1 MATGTFLY
9 RYEEAVRADPYLY
22 DTWFDYV
29 RLEEEA
35 ASEGTEADF
44 ARVRDVYERAISNV
58 PPAADKRLW
67 RRYIYLWL
75 RYAIFEELTAKD
87 VARARAVCTEAR
99 RIVPHKHFTFAKL
112 WIHAAHLEVRQGAL
126 PTARKLLG
134 AAIGRCPKEKLF
146 KEYAEMQPRC
156 SRDVAEM

>member
-1 MATGTFLY
+1 MAAPSSLRAVGSAPWRTSRCAAWIHSLAKVKCLCGTI
-9 RYEEAVRADPYLY
+9 RRASVH
-22 DTWFDYV
+22 T
-29 RLEEEA
+29 
-35 ASEGTEADF
+35 
-44 ARVRDVYERAISNV
+44 
-58 PPAADKRLW
+58 
-67 RRYIYLWL
+67 
-75 RYAIFEELTAKD
+75 
-87 VARARAVCTEAR
+87 ARARAVCTEAR